1 MKLYAIT
8 KNGERRKVKSCF
20 THINGKDVKLKK
32 GSPEWYKAVNEA
44 IRQGVLE
51 VGS

>member
-8 KNGERRKVKSCF
+8 ENGERRKVKGCI
-20 THINGKDVKLKK
+20 TRINGKNVKIKK

-51 VGS
+51 VGT